1 MILVVIF
8 VIFGVLLLMFF
19 DFLMKKDLEK
29 ELQKIEEINED
40 KLNHYYHYLESKGE
54 IDENLYY
61 VVEPDGRIVGTFT
74 KEEFEKGVK

>member
-40 KLNHYYHYLESKGE
+40 KLNNYYHYLKSEGKV
-54 IDENLYY
+54 DPDLYY